1 MRVIAG
7 ENRGAI
13 LETIP
18 SRKTRPTLGRVKE
31 ALFSM
36 LGDQVIDAE
45 VLDLFAGSGSLGIEA
60 LSRGAKNVVF
70 IDNNPKCV
78 RVIRKNLN
86 KFGLNVKGSVYVR
99 DACKTINFLAN
110 QNKKFDIVLMDPP
123 YNTEELEK
131 IMNNTHLKDILNSG
145 TILVIEHSKRNIL
158 PCSAIKE
165 LCHVKSRR
173 YGDTVLAFYEFK
185 QTGSP
190 EN

>member
-131 IMNNTHLKDILNSG
+131 IINNPCLKDILSSSAV
-145 TILVIEHSKRNIL
+145 LVAEHSKRNTL

>member
-13 LETIP
+13 LETI
-18 SRKTRPTLGRVKE
+18 SNRKTRPTLGRVKE

-60 LSRGAKNVVF
+60 ISRGAKNVVF
-70 IDNNPKCV
+70 VDNNPKCIRIV
-78 RVIRKNLN
+78 RKNLN
-86 KFGLNVKGSVYVR
+86 KFGLNLKGSVYVK
-99 DACKTINFLAN
+99 DAYRAINYFAGK
-110 QNKKFDIVLMDPP
+110 NKKFDVLLIDPP
-123 YNTEELEK
+123 YNTGELEK
-131 IMNNTHLKDILNSG
+131 IINNPCLKDILNSRAV
-145 TILVIEHSKRNIL
+145 LVIEHSKRNTL
-158 PCSAIKE
+158 PCPNIKE

-185 QTGSP
+185 QTGSS

>member
-13 LETIP
+13 LKTVP

-31 ALFSM
+31 ALFNI
-36 LGDQVIDAE
+36 LANKIADAE

-70 IDNNPKCV
+70 IDNNPKCIRIV
-78 RVIRKNLN
+78 RENLN
-86 KFGLNVKGSVYVR
+86 KFGLNLRGSVYVK
-99 DACKTINFLAN
+99 DAYKAINYFAGK
-110 QNKKFDIVLMDPP
+110 NKKFDVLLIDPP
-123 YNTEELEK
+123 YNTGELEK
-131 IMNNTHLKDILNSG
+131 IINNPCLKDILSNSAV
-145 TILVIEHSKRNIL
+145 LVAEHSKKNTL
-158 PCSAIKE
+158 PSSDIKE

-173 YGDTVLAFYEFK
+173 YGDTVLTFYEFK
-185 QTGSP
+185 QTGSS

>member
-7 ENRGAI
+7 ENKGAI

-60 LSRGAKNVVF
+60 LSRGAKNVMF
-70 IDNNPKCV
+70 IDNNPKCI
-78 RVIRKNLN
+78 RIIRKNLN
-86 KFGLNVKGSVYVR
+86 KFGLDVKGSAYVR
-99 DACKTINFLAN
+99 DACKTINFLASE
-110 QNKKFDIVLMDPP
+110 NKKFDIVLMDPP
-123 YNTEELEK
+123 YNTDELEK

-145 TILVIEHSKRNIL
+145 AVLVIEHSKRNT
-158 PCSAIKE
+158 PPYPNTKE
-165 LCHVKSRR
+165 LCPVKSRR
-173 YGDTVLAFYEFK
+173 YGDTVLSIYEFNK
-185 QTGSP
+185 M
-190 EN
+190 N

>member
-36 LGDQVIDAE
+36 LSDQVIDAE

-131 IMNNTHLKDILNSG
+131 IINNPCLKDILSSSAV
-145 TILVIEHSKRNIL
+145 LVAEHSKRNTL